1 MEKMQFFEHLF
12 CMQKKK
18 GRKMALVIDIQKKP
32 IENVK
37 RRKINQT
44 SDVFQLQ
51 EIQEIKDAT
60 QEHFFMLG
68 LDSKNNITNINLI
81 GVGTSKNVYI
91 SSKDIARTALINN
104 SDKVIFVHNHP
115 SGELIPSKDDIHLTN
130 YTSQILKAFNIQLL
144 DHVIVTSSNY
154 ASINIEKYKSMFEES
169 DKALKMDK
177 ALLIEEN
184 NKLKEEVKILKRKL
198 QKTKN
203 QEEDFEF

>member
-1 MEKMQFFEHLF
+1 
-12 CMQKKK
+12 
-18 GRKMALVIDIQKKP
+18 MALVIDIQKKP

-60 QEHFFMLG
+60 QEPFFMLG

-130 YTSQILKAFNIQLL
+130 YTGQILKAFNIQLL

-203 QEEDFEF
+203 QEEEFEF

>member
-1 MEKMQFFEHLF
+1 
-12 CMQKKK
+12 MQKKK

-203 QEEDFEF
+203 QEEEFEF

>member
-1 MEKMQFFEHLF
+1 
-12 CMQKKK
+12 MQKKK
-18 GRKMALVIDIQKKP
+18 AKKMALVIDIQKKP
-32 IENVK
+32 IGNVK

-51 EIQEIKDAT
+51 EIQEVKDAT

-104 SDKVIFVHNHP
+104 SDKVVFVHNHP
-115 SGELIPSKDDIHLTN
+115 SGELIPSKDDIHLTS
-130 YTSQILKAFNIQLL
+130 YTSQILKAFDIQLL

-154 ASINIEKYKSMFEES
+154 ASINIEKYKSIFAES
-169 DKALKMDK
+169 DKVLKMDK
-177 ALLIEEN
+177 ALLVEEN
-184 NKLKEEVKILKRKL
+184 CKLKEEVKILKREL

-203 QEEDFEF
+203 QEEEFDF